1 MISAAQLQAF
11 DERGAVTL
19 DTPLTASEIAAA
31 NAAIDQMLPMQ
42 EPDTGQ
48 QPRYRY
54 GATCNFYAP
63 TLVDLI
69 QHPFFE
75 AVACDVLR
83 SKSVHLWWGLSPI
96 GRMPAPPPHPDPDE
110 QWTGGSHVDIQA
122 TLQLSL
128 IHI

>member
-63 TLVDLI
+63 ALVDLI
-69 QHPFFE
+69 QSPFFE
-75 AVACDVLR
+75 RVAKKVLR
-83 SKSVHLWWGLSPI
+83 ADSIRFFQTAALKTYP
-96 GRMPAPPPHPDPDE
+96 
-110 QWTGGSHVDIQA
+110 
-122 TLQLSL
+122 LSL